1 LKRKSPDRRV
11 GAYYLPILDNFSAE
25 QLAGIGAV
33 AMTFNDAERALHE
46 LLAPCLRC
54 TTHYEIVASRINGMD
69 GIAAIVRAAAKNLI
83 RLDAK
88 RLDVA
93 RGLWNDLDISLDA
106 FLEAKRFR
114 A

>member
-1 LKRKSPDRRV
+1 
-11 GAYYLPILDNFSAE
+11 
-25 QLAGIGAV
+25 
-33 AMTFNDAERALHE
+33 
-46 LLAPCLRC
+46 
-54 TTHYEIVASRINGMD
+54 MD